1 MDVYLVPIGRDRY
14 ECYFEAADDEDDDP
28 PPAEGQGFFARIRSN
43 FSAQLRE
50 AERSRHERRLEE
62 PSGAMASL
70 QRKTMRWIA
79 ERVAE
84 QRLLWHLGRADEST
98 LHAPDTLEPAA
109 AERLMRGMLQRDADS
124 HLKRLGINAVALVI
138 ATPFALVPGPNVF
151 GYLFSFTVVGHFLAW
166 RGAKRGLGRVRW
178 RVSPSADLT
187 DLGRALDLDVEARVQ
202 RIHEVA
208 DRLRLPR
215 LATFVERM
223 TAPTA

>member
-14 ECYFEAADDEDDDP
+14 ESYFEAADDEDD
-28 PPAEGQGFFARIRSN
+28 PAPAQGQGVFARLRAN

-50 AERSRHERRLEE
+50 AERARHERRLEE

-70 QRKTMRWIA
+70 HRRVMRWVA

-84 QRLLWHLGRADEST
+84 QRLLWHMGRADEAT
-98 LHAPDTLEPAA
+98 LHVPDTLDPAA
-109 AERLMRGMLQRDADS
+109 AERLMRDMLQRDADR
-124 HLKRLGINAVALVI
+124 HLKRLGLNAIGLVI

-178 RVSPSADLT
+178 RVAPNADLA
-187 DLGRALDLDVEARVQ
+187 DLGRALSLDVEARVQ
-202 RIHEVA
+202 RIHDLA
-208 DRLRLPR
+208 GRLRLPR